1 MSISRRA
8 LARTLVLA
16 WPAAA
21 LSGQGLSLAYREAR
35 ARPELVG
42 ASIYQVWMRAFTPE
56 GTLQAA
62 AKKLP
67 HIAELGAS
75 IVYLSPLQAA
85 SSLGG
90 KEKGWSLA
98 GPYGIQDYDRL
109 DSEYGSEADLKA
121 FTAKA
126 HELGLKVIMDVVLY
140 HMALD
145 NPMVQRPG
153 FAMRNTA
160 GKLVLGNWGRPRPD
174 FANPSVREY
183 FAENLVRW
191 VRDDRVDGYRCDV
204 ASGVPVAF
212 WEQARRALDKVNP
225 KAILVAEGEMPDH
238 QLEAFDISY
247 NFSYLKQALQPILTE
262 GEPAIRIRENWERQ
276 RAIWPHGARLIYSS
290 DNHDQQ
296 RATVAFGERASWAA
310 SVLTFTMDG
319 VPFLYNGQE
328 IGDTTQTSY
337 PARRPIE
344 WSNGK
349 KQQDLLARYRKLF
362 QLHREK
368 AALRSGTLIWV
379 NNSAPECL
387 LTFLRQSED
396 ERILVVVNLSNR
408 QIPVTV
414 DLPPYA
420 YGGARDLLTGRR
432 QNVSFAPGRVVF
444 GDVVPAF
451 GTMVLEYLPLQTA
464 DGPQ

>member
-1 MSISRRA
+1 VSISRRA
-8 LARTLVLA
+8 LARTLALA
-16 WPAAA
+16 CPAAA
-21 LSGQGLSLAYREAR
+21 LYGQGLSLASREAR
-35 ARPELVG
+35 SRPDLEG
-42 ASIYQVWMRAFTPE
+42 ASIYQVWMRAFTPD

-67 HIAELGAS
+67 HIAGLGAS

-85 SSLGG
+85 SSVGG
-90 KEKGWSLA
+90 KEKGWGLP

-109 DSEYGSEADLKA
+109 DPEYGTETDLKA

-126 HELGLKVIMDVVLY
+126 HDLGLKVVMDVVLY
-140 HMALD
+140 HMAID
-145 NPMVQRPG
+145 NPLVQRPG
-153 FAMRNTA
+153 FAMRNSA

-174 FANPSVREY
+174 FDNPAVRDY
-183 FAENLVRW
+183 FAQNLVRW
-191 VRDDRVDGYRCDV
+191 VRDDGVDGFRCDV
-204 ASGVPVAF
+204 ASGVPVSF
-212 WEQARRALDKVNP
+212 WEQARATLDKVNS
-225 KAILVAEGEMPDH
+225 KAILLAEGEMPDH
-238 QLEAFDISY
+238 QLNAFDISY
-247 NFSYLKQALQPILTE
+247 NFSCLKQLQSILTA

-276 RAIWPHGARLIYSS
+276 RAIWPHGARLTYSS

-296 RATVAFGERASWAA
+296 RATVSFGERASWAA
-310 SVLTFTMDG
+310 SVLSFTMDG

-368 AALRSGTLIWV
+368 AALRSGELIWV
-379 NNSAPECL
+379 NNSAPDSL
-387 LTFLRQSED
+387 LTFLRRSGD
-396 ERILVVVNLSNR
+396 ERILVVANLSNR
-408 QIPVTV
+408 QTPVTV
-414 DLPPYA
+414 DLPAYA
-420 YGGARDLLTGRR
+420 YGPARDLLTGRR
-432 QNVSFAPGRVVF
+432 QSVSFSPGRVVF
-444 GDVVPAF
+444 GEPLPAF
-451 GTMVLEYLPLQTA
+451 GTMLLEYLPLQTA